1 MSELDKKN
9 KEKSSFPAY
18 EAIIGLAS
26 LYLLYQGY
34 SQLSVAKYFT
44 GGFFLVV
51 GVILLI
57 AAYVNY
63 KNGNKKE

>member
-18 EAIIGLAS
+18 EVIIAVIS

-34 SQLSVAKYFT
+34 SQFSVAKYFT
-44 GGFFLVV
+44 GTFFFVA
-51 GVILLI
+51 GIILLI
-57 AAYVNY
+57 AAYINY
-63 KNGNKKE
+63 KNGKKKE